1 MPMSP
6 RLLRPRQTIHP
17 EAADWANR
25 VRANGSSVSG
35 TTLVAVSK
43 FCRAIDSAGIRSRF
57 YRLNL
62 FCGGAGSSDTTRLN
76 AALVPLY
83 RGPSVSNTFGNV
95 TDTNAGGASAFIA
108 ADFTESAGLTAGL
121 SSTKHLDTGLQTSAL
136 PAGVIDS
143 GHLSAWHGAISAV
156 DTDPYLIGANNG
168 SADRAAIQVGVRS
181 ASAAVE
187 SCRYGKTTNVNAS
200 TGVTGA
206 RPAAF
211 LLGQRT
217 SAINLELW
225 KNNSVVGTTATSTTG
240 IAGIP
245 HNFYVFSANNAGT
258 RLGDQP
264 GTTLRHYSIGDDM
277 TPLQVGAFYDA
288 LSAFNASM
296 GRV

>member
-1 MPMSP
+1 MPMSTK
-6 RLLRPRQTIHP
+6 LLRPRQTIHP
-17 EAADWANR
+17 EAAAWASR

-62 FCGGAGSSDTTRLN
+62 FCGTGLN
-76 AALVPLY
+76 ACLVPLY
-83 RGPSVSNTFGNV
+83 RGPSLGGTQYGGT
-95 TDTNAGGASAFIA
+95 TDTNAGGASAFITT
-108 ADFTESAGLTAGL
+108 DFSDSVGLTASG
-121 SSTKHLDTGLQTSAL
+121 TKYLDTGLQTSAL

-143 GHLSAWHGAISAV
+143 GHLSLWHGALSSAV
-156 DTDPYLIGANNG
+156 AVDPYLIGAWNG
-168 SADRAAIQVGVRS
+168 ATDRVYLQVAYRNDSSVPERI
-181 ASAAVE
+181 V
-187 SCRYGKTTNVNAS
+187 YGKTTLLSAS
-200 TGVTGA
+200 STIQGA

-217 SAINLELW
+217 SATNLELW
-225 KNNSVVGTTATSTTG
+225 KNGSSAATPLATSTTG

-245 HNFYVFSANNAGT
+245 YNIFVFRVNLTGSVF
-258 RLGDQP
+258 GDQAAS
-264 GTTLRHYSIGDDM
+264 TTLRHYSIGDDM